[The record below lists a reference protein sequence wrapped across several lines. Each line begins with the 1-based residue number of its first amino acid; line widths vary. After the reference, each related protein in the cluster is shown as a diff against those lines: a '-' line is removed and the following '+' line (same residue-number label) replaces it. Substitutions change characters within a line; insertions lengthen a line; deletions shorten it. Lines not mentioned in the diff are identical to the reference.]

1 MKRGIW
7 ERNEGTMGMRGI
19 RVEMRGIGG
28 NAGTVVGMRRI
39 EDGNEGNHGEN
50 LCIGVELRN

>member
-1 MKRGIW
+1 
-7 ERNEGTMGMRGI
+7 MGMRGI